1 MSIHLLK
8 NLLSMLSLLFTKHSI
23 ERSHLKSSHHLL
35 KTKTQLLIRDQREK
49 SKLLIEDGGSFELPI
64 KITFKPEYNIPPLT
78 VDHDL
83 SFNGNGQFKSSMV
96 YFNKE
101 VLNKLNPPKK
111 PLIAP
116 KPAAAAKPLLAQK
129 PKTTNELSSTK
140 AAARGRSMGPTR
152 ELFR

>member
-1 MSIHLLK
+1 
-8 NLLSMLSLLFTKHSI
+8 
-23 ERSHLKSSHHLL
+23 
-35 KTKTQLLIRDQREK
+35 
-49 SKLLIEDGGSFELPI
+49 
-64 KITFKPEYNIPPLT
+64 
-78 VDHDL
+78 
-83 SFNGNGQFKSSMV
+83 MV

-116 KPAAAAKPLLAQK
+116 KPAAAAKPLLVQK